1 MTPKPL
7 FFGRTLY
14 YDAKFKIKGRIKNH
28 KNHMKRCKLLDVMIK

>member
-1 MTPKPL
+1 MIPKPL

-14 YDAKFKIKGRIKNH
+14 YDAKLKIKCRV